1 MYANDA
7 WIVLAVA
14 PLSSLLVLVPFF
26 IDFRSRR
33 HRVPITE
40 PTHRIRTSH
49 YTPFH
54 PYSLEVARA
63 IAIEHADCPS
73 NRCGAKASAMS
84 VLTAAGLTCAT
95 RGHR

>member
-1 MYANDA
+1 MYLNDI

-33 HRVPITE
+33 HRVPITAP
-40 PTHRIRTSH
+40 PTRIRTSH
-49 YTPFH
+49 HTPFR

-63 IAIEHADCPS
+63 ITIEHADYPS
-73 NRCGAKASAMS
+73 SRCGAKASAIS
-84 VLTAAGLTCAT
+84 VLTAAGLTCTA
-95 RGHR
+95 RSHR